1 MYAQGALGAEGR
13 RKAKSVKSKN
23 NVKAMTYFAF
33 GNLVLLQKCVFFSC
47 KRKKKINWLFY
58 YSETLKGSYTQL

>member
-23 NVKAMTYFAF
+23 DVKAMTYFAF

-47 KRKKKINWLFY
+47 KRKRK
-58 YSETLKGSYTQL
+58 